1 MARAFRRRHR
11 QQPLVFSARGG
22 KRRGAGRP
30 PNGWRAGA
38 PHKRREAFERPT
50 AVHVT
55 MRVEPAV
62 GALRRRHAYHAFRQA
77 MRAILVRR
85 DFRIAQLSLEH
96 DHVHALVEADS
107 SAALASGMKAFQSSA
122 AQRLNRA
129 LSRHTGVPR
138 RGRVFSDR
146 YDARILRS
154 PTQAR
159 NALAYVLNNWRRHRL
174 DDGWE
179 TQQWDVDFYSTGPTF
194 RGWAEL
200 ARDPMPFELPPTYEP
215 LPTATPNTW
224 LLAEGWRRGGPAIS
238 LREIPGPRRGHT
250 RALR

>member
-11 QQPLVFSARGG
+11 QQALAFAARGG

-30 PNGWRAGA
+30 PKGWRAGS
-38 PHKRREAFERPT
+38 PHKRRETFDRPT

-55 MRVEPAV
+55 MRVEPTV

-77 MRAILVRR
+77 MRAILIRR
-85 DFRIAQLSLEH
+85 DFRIAQLSLEQ
-96 DHVHALVEADS
+96 DHVHAIVEADTHT
-107 SAALASGMKAFQSSA
+107 ALASGMKAFQSSA

-129 LSRHTGVPR
+129 LTKVTGTTR

-174 DDGWE
+174 GDGWD
-179 TQQWDVDFYSTGPTF
+179 TQQWDVDYYSSGPTF

-200 ARDPMPFELPPTYEP
+200 ARDPMPFEVPPTYEP
-215 LPTATPNTW
+215 LPTATPTTW
-224 LLAEGWRRGGPAIS
+224 LLAEGWRRAGKPIS
-238 LREIPGPRRGHT
+238 LREVPGPRARQT
-250 RALR
+250 R